1 MSNKTGQHGIIR
13 CSMKTT
19 NSTAVPA
26 HPPQLIKT
34 LVAGFDTTT
43 NHIALIIFPIA
54 LDILIWLAPRLRL
67 KEIIDRLVGELVS
80 QSLAVAPD
88 VQTGEM
94 LNSAQSLWALAA
106 EQFNMLVVLR
116 SYPVGISSL
125 MVSILPL
132 KTPLGTPPFV
142 EVVSFGSIFLIFLGL
157 GIAGLILGTLYF
169 STVSQAAVTGE
180 IRWYQ
185 AILDWPWLSWQ
196 VILLAV
202 AWLIL
207 LVGVSIPA
215 SCMISVA
222 ALSNIAFA
230 QCGVLLYGGFLI
242 WIIFPLILS
251 PHGIF
256 IKKEKV
262 WQSIKRSVYITR
274 MTLPT
279 TSLFFMS
286 VLLITQGLDILWRI
300 PPADTWLM
308 LIGLAGHAFVT
319 TGLLSASFIY
329 YQDADKWLQS
339 MQAAASVSNSG
350 PDTEKV

>member
-1 MSNKTGQHGIIR
+1 
-13 CSMKTT
+13 MKTT
-19 NSTAVPA
+19 NSQALPA
-26 HPPQLIKT
+26 PPHLLKT
-34 LVAGFDTTT
+34 LVAGFDTIT

-54 LDILIWLAPRLRL
+54 LDLVIWLAPRLRL
-67 KEIIDRLVGELVS
+67 KEIIDRVVGELVN
-80 QSLAVAPD
+80 QSLLAVPD
-88 VQTGEM
+88 AQTGEM
-94 LNSAQSLWALAA
+94 LMSAQELWALTA
-106 EQFNMLVVLR
+106 EQFNLLVALR

-125 MVSILPL
+125 MASILPIES
-132 KTPLGTPPFV
+132 PLGPPQLV
-142 EVVSFGSIFLIFLGL
+142 ELISFGSIILVVLGLSLVGLIF
-157 GIAGLILGTLYF
+157 GTFYF

-180 IRWYQ
+180 IRWYK
-185 AILDWPWLSWQ
+185 AISEWPWLSWQ
-196 VILLAV
+196 VLLLAM
-202 AWLIL
+202 AWLVL

-222 ALSNIAFA
+222 ALGNIAFA

-242 WIIFPLILS
+242 WIIFPLLLS

-256 IKKEKV
+256 VKREKV
-262 WQSIKRSVYITR
+262 WQSIKRGVYITR

-300 PPADTWLM
+300 PPADSWLM

-329 YQDADKWLQS
+329 YHQADNWLQS
-339 MQAAASVSNSG
+339 MQETASDTTNG
-350 PDTEKV
+350 RDTEIM